1 MLPYPRNEADQEGG
15 DAEAV
20 AEAVIDEYKDHKMSL
35 RFSCARFN
43 GSISRGII
51 ELLINVALIYSF
63 MFADKSGINPGIISS
78 IFSSTCVFTII
89 MFYFWK
95 KQKLSINDWIGT
107 FFIILCVVF
116 ISIGGGEAPSDEP
129 VEEVTE
135 GTSSRRM
142 LAGPGPSKGPREK
155 LT

>member
-1 MLPYPRNEADQEGG
+1 
-15 DAEAV
+15 
-20 AEAVIDEYKDHKMSL
+20 
-35 RFSCARFN
+35 
-43 GSISRGII
+43 
-51 ELLINVALIYSF
+51 

-95 KQKLSINDWIGT
+95 HQKLTLNDWAGT

-116 ISIGGGEAPSDEP
+116 ISIGGGEAPSDD

-135 GTSSRRM
+135 TKGRM
-142 LAGPGPSKGPREK
+142 LAGPGPRTGPREK
-155 LT
+155 LS